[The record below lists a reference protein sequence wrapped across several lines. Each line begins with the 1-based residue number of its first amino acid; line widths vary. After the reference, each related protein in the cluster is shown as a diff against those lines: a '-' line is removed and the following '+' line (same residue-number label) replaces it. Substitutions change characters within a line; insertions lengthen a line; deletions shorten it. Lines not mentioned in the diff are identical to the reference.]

1 MGDDKT
7 IAVIPARGGSK
18 GIPGKNLRDFCGKP
32 LLAWSILQAREAATV
47 DSVYVS
53 SDDEEILAA
62 ANLYGALPIK
72 RPMEL
77 ATDTASSE
85 AALLHAVAAIA
96 QREARE
102 PARIVFL
109 QATSPLRE
117 PGDIDGAVG
126 KLISEAADSLFSVA
140 VLDDFLVWA
149 RERDGYRGVTF
160 DPARRGRRQDR
171 EPLFLENGSIY
182 VFRPE
187 ILRKFNNRI
196 GGITTTYEMPFWKSH
211 EIDTEDHIE
220 ICEYYFRKYLL
231 PRWKP
236 QNIRREDIRLI
247 VYDFDGVMTD
257 NRVVV
262 AQDGGEAVMV
272 NRADGL
278 GVDYFRNQG
287 IPQLI
292 LSTET
297 NPVVRARAT
306 KLKLEVIDACR
317 DKKAA
322 LISYCRDRGIDPRRV
337 LYVGNDMND
346 LEAMESVGYSAAP
359 ADAHPR
365 IKAAATVVLK
375 AAGGAGVVRELAD
388 LFIA

>member
-1 MGDDKT
+1 MEDDKT
-7 IAVIPARGGSK
+7 VAVIPARGGSK
-18 GIPGKNLRDFCGKP
+18 GLPRKNVMDFCGKP
-32 LLAWSILQAREAATV
+32 LLAWSILQARQTAAV
-47 DSVYVS
+47 DRVYVS
-53 SDDEEILAA
+53 SDDPEILAVA
-62 ANLYGALPIK
+62 THYGALPIQ
-72 RPMEL
+72 RPAEL
-77 ATDTASSE
+77 ATDVASSE
-85 AALLHAVAAIA
+85 AALLHAVAVIA
-96 QREARE
+96 QREGRE

-117 PGDIDGAVG
+117 PDDIDGAVG
-126 KLISEAADSLFSVA
+126 KFISERADALFSAA
-140 VLDDFLVWA
+140 VLDDFCLWA
-149 RERDGYRGVTF
+149 REKDGYRGLTF
-160 DPARRGRRQDR
+160 DPAHRGRRQDR

-187 ILRKFNNRI
+187 ILRTFNNRI
-196 GGITTTYEMPFWKSH
+196 GGVTTIYEMPFWKSY
-211 EIDTEDHIE
+211 EIDTKDHIE

-236 QNIRREDIRLI
+236 QNLHRDDIRLI

-278 GVDYFRNQG
+278 GVDHFREVG

-297 NPVVRARAT
+297 NPVVRARAA
-306 KLKLEVIDACR
+306 KLKLEVIDSCR

-322 LISYCRDRGIDPRRV
+322 LVSYCRGQAIDLQQV
-337 LYVGNDMND
+337 LYVGNDVND
-346 LEAMESVGYSAAP
+346 LEAMEAVGYSAAP

-365 IKAAATVVLK
+365 IRAIATVVLR
-375 AAGGAGVVRELAD
+375 AVGGAGVVRELAD
-388 LFIA
+388 LLI

>member
-1 MGDDKT
+1 MEDDKT
-7 IAVIPARGGSK
+7 VAVIPARGGSK
-18 GIPGKNLRDFCGKP
+18 GLPGKNVMDFCGKP
-32 LLAWSILQAREAATV
+32 LLAWSILQARQTAAV
-47 DSVYVS
+47 DGVYVS
-53 SDDEEILAA
+53 SDDPEILAVA
-62 ANLYGALPIK
+62 TQYGALPIQ
-72 RPMEL
+72 RPAEL
-77 ATDTASSE
+77 ATDVASSE
-85 AALLHAVAAIA
+85 VALLHAVAVIA
-96 QREARE
+96 QREGWE

-117 PGDIDGAVG
+117 PDDIDRAVG
-126 KLISEAADSLFSVA
+126 KFISERADALFSA
-140 VLDDFLVWA
+140 AILDDFCVWA
-149 RERDGYRGVTF
+149 REKDGYRGLTF
-160 DPARRGRRQDR
+160 DPAHRGRRQDR

-187 ILRKFNNRI
+187 ILRTFNNRI
-196 GGITTTYEMPFWKSH
+196 GGVTTIYEMPFWKSY
-211 EIDTEDHIE
+211 EIDTKDHIE

-236 QNIRREDIRLI
+236 QNLRRDDIRLI

-262 AQDGGEAVMV
+262 TQDGGEAVMV

-278 GVDYFRNQG
+278 GVDHFRKLG

-297 NPVVRARAT
+297 NPVVRARAA

-322 LISYCRDRGIDPRRV
+322 LISYCRGQAIDLQQV
-337 LYVGNDMND
+337 LYVGNDVND
-346 LEAMESVGYSAAP
+346 LEAMEAVGYSVAP

-365 IKAAATVVLK
+365 IRAVATVVLRV
-375 AAGGAGVVRELAD
+375 AGGAGVVRELVD
-388 LFIA
+388 LLT